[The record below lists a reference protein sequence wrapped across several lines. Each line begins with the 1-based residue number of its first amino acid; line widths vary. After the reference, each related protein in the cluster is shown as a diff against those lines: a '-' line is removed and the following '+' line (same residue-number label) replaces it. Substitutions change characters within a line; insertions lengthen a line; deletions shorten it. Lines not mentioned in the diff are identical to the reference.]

1 MALEGRLIWTA
12 SDLTVAAECKYALL
26 RTVDYPRSR
35 ARFLQEHQSTG
46 SVLGGTA
53 WTFSHPDL
61 LAAGPLD
68 LMVVDEAGQF
78 SLAATMA
85 ASIAARRL

>member
-1 MALEGRLIWTA
+1 MQVRAASDGRLPAVTR
-12 SDLTVAAECKYALL
+12 ALPSGAPIH
-26 RTVDYPRSR
+26 RVRI
-35 ARFLQEHQSTG
+35 
-46 SVLGGTA
+46 GGTA